1 MNFKPFLF
9 AVTTLS
15 CLSAP
20 VAAVDLFSA
29 LDEMFGLSKQSTV
42 SDLNRDYDHPGTP
55 MSVPVDVPVGSN
67 VFKKYEVYTPKG
79 KDNVC
84 GVIADFDDSSLKAYD
99 RFKMALSL
107 DFGGKG
113 KDMPTDQR
121 SRGNVKATI
130 DKVVWDG
137 AIDDALVD
145 EVVLI
150 RSVVNINGSRSATNA
165 ITIQFSDFRACMM
178 LD

>member
-29 LDEMFGLSKQSTV
+29 LDEMFGLSKQSTL
-42 SDLNRDYDHPGTP
+42 SDLNRDYDHPVTP
-55 MSVPVDVPVGSN
+55 MSVPVDVPVGSG
-67 VFKKYEVYTPKG
+67 VFKKYSVYTPKG

-84 GVIADFDDSSLKAYD
+84 GVIADFDDSRLKAFD

-107 DFGGKG
+107 DFDDNG
-113 KDMPTDQR
+113 KDMPTEQR
-121 SRGNVKATI
+121 SQGNVKTTI

-137 AIDDALVD
+137 AIDDELVD
-145 EVVLI
+145 KVVLV
-150 RSVVNINGSRSATNA
+150 RSVFNNNGSRSATNA
-165 ITIQFSDFRACMM
+165 ITIHFSDFRACMM